1 MAKRDYYEV
10 LGVDKSTS
18 ADDIKKA
25 YRKLAL
31 KYHPDRNPGDKEAEE
46 KFKEAAEAYSVLS
59 DPDKKARY
67 DQFGHAGVDGQGG
80 FGGQG
85 MNMNDIFSQFGS
97 IFGDIFGGGGGFGG
111 FGGFGGGQQGGR
123 RNVARGTNMRIKVK
137 MTLEEIDK
145 GVEKKVKLNKYVSC
159 PTCGGTGAKGNAYET
174 CSHCHGQ
181 GYVTEIRRTI
191 LGQMQTQSVCPHC
204 GGDGKIIKDKCTTCH
219 GDGIV
224 KQDEIVTINIP
235 AGVSDGMNL
244 QMSGKGN
251 AAPRGGVPGDLI
263 IQIEELP
270 HDVFER
276 QESNLYYNALITFA
290 EAALGATIEIP
301 TLTGKVKVKID
312 PGTPSGKVLRLKGKG
327 LPDINGYGR
336 GDLLVSVNVWVPK
349 KLSKDEKELL
359 AKMADM
365 PDFQPNPTKQE
376 RGFFDKMKD
385 MFN

>member
-191 LGQMQTQSVCPHC
+191 LGQMQTQSVCSHC

-276 QESNLYYNALITFA
+276 QESNLYYNAFITFA